1 MNRLFLDRND
11 IFTLLKS
18 SKMYRLKNKFIS
30 LVVHSKGAE
39 LQQLI
44 NQTNGIEYLW
54 QANSQFWG
62 RHAPVL
68 FPIVGQI
75 ENNSY
80 NHENQTFKMTQHG
93 FARDQEFK
101 LISQTEASL
110 AFELLSNPSIKK
122 IYPFDF
128 SLQIGYE
135 LIKNKLIINY
145 RVQNKSQGILP
156 FSIGAH
162 PGFRVPLLDNEKFE
176 DYYLEFER
184 EETLDRILFEEG
196 LLSGQTESKFL
207 NATKTLPLSDALFEE
222 DALIFKDPKS
232 KTLSIKN
239 KNNSAELK
247 VGIANFPYLGIW
259 SPPGKK
265 APFVCIEPWYGIA
278 DTRGE
283 HKNFNEKQ
291 GRILLK
297 EEEVF
302 ECHFSLEVV

>member
-122 IYPFDF
+122 Y
-128 SLQIGYE
+128 
-135 LIKNKLIINY
+135 
-145 RVQNKSQGILP
+145 
-156 FSIGAH
+156 
-162 PGFRVPLLDNEKFE
+162 PLLILA
-176 DYYLEFER
+176 YR
-184 EETLDRILFEEG
+184 LDM
-196 LLSGQTESKFL
+196 
-207 NATKTLPLSDALFEE
+207 N
-222 DALIFKDPKS
+222 
-232 KTLSIKN
+232 
-239 KNNSAELK
+239 
-247 VGIANFPYLGIW
+247 
-259 SPPGKK
+259 
-265 APFVCIEPWYGIA
+265 
-278 DTRGE
+278 
-283 HKNFNEKQ
+283 
-291 GRILLK
+291 
-297 EEEVF
+297 
-302 ECHFSLEVV
+302 